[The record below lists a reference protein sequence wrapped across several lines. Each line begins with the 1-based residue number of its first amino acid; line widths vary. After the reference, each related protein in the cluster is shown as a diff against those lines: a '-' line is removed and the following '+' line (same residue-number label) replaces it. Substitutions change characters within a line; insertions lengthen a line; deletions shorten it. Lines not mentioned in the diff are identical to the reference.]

1 MGMRY
6 LRESQVIR
14 CFFVRPDQKDA
25 KTQLMTHAIQITASN
40 SVGQVAVQ
48 PLQTKANHW
57 RGRRSLSGT
66 VSADR
71 VQSRNRA
78 GGEAGVESWPAER
91 ARGVELCLPR
101 AASECVPAQRGR
113 RV

>member
-25 KTQLMTHAIQITASN
+25 KTQLTTHAIQITASN
-40 SVGQVAVQ
+40 WVGQVAVQ

-57 RGRRSLSGT
+57 RGSWRMSDTVSRGWLKCPTGAWRVEGWLSGT
-66 VSADR
+66 PRSPR
-71 VQSRNRA
+71 S
-78 GGEAGVESWPAER
+78 GGF
-91 ARGVELCLPR
+91 
-101 AASECVPAQRGR
+101 GR
-113 RV
+113 RRADGSWVSTKR